1 MTQANPDKKK
11 LQFIDAHH
19 HFWDLEKNDY
29 PWLNDHPEPNFFLG
43 NYDGIKRNY
52 LYKDYLQD
60 SQDFEVLAT
69 KNRLRILD
77 AFGLQ
82 DGQEVRWLPNARAG
96 TAVFHFEHA

>member
-1 MTQANPDKKK
+1 MTQVNSENKK

-29 PWLNDHPEPNFFLG
+29 PWLKGHEEPNFFLG
-43 NYDGIKRNY
+43 NYDAIKRNY

-60 SQDFEVLAT
+60 SKDFEVLAE
-69 KNRLRILD
+69 KNGLQVTR

-82 DGQEVRWLPNARAG
+82 DGQRVDVWPNLMAG
-96 TAVFHFEHA
+96 TAVFKFERS